1 MKIRKLKKGF
11 TLVELVVVIAI
22 IAILSTV
29 SVVGYLGFTKKAN
42 VSGDKALVA
51 QLNRILKTNE
61 SETGAKPATATEAI
75 QIVAEQGINV
85 DRLKPLTSKYTIAW
99 NSEANEYALLDE
111 KENVVSGTLSKTE
124 HLNWLLTSSDSVVEN
139 TTFSTYLM
147 FGYKGKKTLSVKTGL
162 DVGENTNVTSVT
174 YTKADEAKDVILR
187 TNGGTLTVNADTDNV
202 THFGL
207 ADRVNVKA
215 VANQSYHEHGAVTA
229 IVVNA
234 GHVVIEASA
243 EINTVIANP
252 TTNSTVSVS
261 SKVKNLSVHA
271 PEDVTLD
278 ENCQKKD
285 PIKTETEIKNF
296 INSTKYFPE
305 GSGQESDPYL
315 VSTPEQAYN
324 MRNAKGYFR
333 LEADIVVTNEIYM
346 SGKTYVVDLNGHSI
360 TLEYAE
366 GVKPNNG
373 SVFYIGGKKGTLTI
387 NDSSEGK
394 TGSVIGSDKTYTNK
408 VTSAV
413 RAGNYGKLTINGGHF
428 IGRSQGTS
436 CIFVMT
442 SMSSGSKATVV
453 INGGEFE
460 TKTPSNGIYFVLNH
474 QDSATA
480 GCTITVNGG
489 TFKNYNPGV
498 TVVDP
503 VNARTGK
510 ISLGEGCITTS
521 TVDGDVTY
529 YTVTKA

>member
-51 QLNRILKTNE
+51 QLNTILKTNE

-99 NSEANEYALLDE
+99 NSEANEFALLDE

-139 TTFSTYLM
+139 TTYSTYLM
-147 FGYKGKKTLSVKTGL
+147 AGYSGKSNLSVKTGL

-202 THFGL
+202 THYGSS
-207 ADRVNVKA
+207 DRVNVTA
-215 VANQSYHEHGAVTA
+215 VEGLKVFAGGEGTKKSPYSIVT
-229 IVVNA
+229 
-234 GHVVIEASA
+234 G
-243 EINTVIANP
+243 
-252 TTNSTVSVS
+252 
-261 SKVKNLSVHA
+261 
-271 PEDVTLD
+271 
-278 ENCQKKD
+278 
-285 PIKTETEIKNF
+285 
-296 INSTKYFPE
+296 
-305 GSGQESDPYL
+305 
-315 VSTPEQAYN
+315 EQALLIENYS
-324 MRNAKGYFR
+324 GYFK
-333 LEADIVVTNEIYM
+333 LDADIVVTNEIYM
-346 SGKTYVVDLNGHSI
+346 SGKTYVVDLNGHSV

>member
-11 TLVELVVVIAI
+11 TLAELVVVIAI

-51 QLNRILKTNE
+51 QLNTILKTNE

-139 TTFSTYLM
+139 TTYSTYLM
-147 FGYKGKKTLSVKTGL
+147 FGYSGKSNLSVKTGL

-202 THFGL
+202 THYGSS
-207 ADRVNVKA
+207 DRVNVTA
-215 VANQSYHEHGAVTA
+215 VANQSYHEFGKVTSL
-229 IVVNA
+229 VVNA
-234 GHVVIEASA
+234 GHIVVEDGSA
-243 EINTVIANP
+243 VSAVFAKP
-252 TTNSTVSVS
+252 SADAVVSVTS
-261 SKVKNLSVHA
+261 EVKNIPVYA
-271 PEDVTLD
+271 PESVILD
-278 ENCQKKD
+278 GNCQKKEAVD
-285 PIKTETEIKNF
+285 NIDKAIEGLKVFAGGEG
-296 INSTKYFPE
+296 TKK
-305 GSGQESDPYL
+305 SPYSI
-315 VSTPEQAYN
+315 VTGEQALLIENYS
-324 MRNAKGYFR
+324 GYFK
-333 LEADIVVTNEIYM
+333 LDADIVVTNEIYM
-346 SGKTYVVDLNGHSI
+346 SGKTYVVDLNGHSV